1 MPKRSKAEL
10 DSPDYSRGSPV
21 RNADSRPK
29 GDCQT
34 PQHQRA
40 KHPLMGKIE
49 ALGRSSP
56 NPQLRGRAEL

>member
-10 DSPDYSRGSPV
+10 DYYSRGSAV

-40 KHPLMGKIE
+40 KHP
-49 ALGRSSP
+49 
-56 NPQLRGRAEL
+56 